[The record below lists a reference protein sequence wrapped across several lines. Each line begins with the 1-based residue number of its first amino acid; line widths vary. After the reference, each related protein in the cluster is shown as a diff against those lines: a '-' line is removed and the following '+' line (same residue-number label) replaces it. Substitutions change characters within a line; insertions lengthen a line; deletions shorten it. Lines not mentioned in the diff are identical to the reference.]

1 MKPLVSVIIP
11 VYNTERYLRGCLDS
25 VCAQTYR
32 ELEILLVDDGSPDD
46 SGAICDEY
54 AARDARIRV
63 LHQKNSGVCAARN
76 AGLQMATGSYACFV
90 DSDDKLTENA
100 VADLVSAA
108 LCRGVSYVGELPK
121 KQKTGETMIDIQ
133 KSPMELLQYLC
144 TATSSS
150 ACAKLFDLSII
161 RAHGLCFDTALKCSE
176 DALFNRQYLCH
187 CDRLCLISTPVY
199 IQNTENPVSL
209 SKKGYPDFSQYFA
222 KKLKALEDLTQRLS
236 ITQAQREEFLSY
248 RAIHGIRISVRH
260 YYTCFPAE
268 AERLITEAVAQLL
281 PWVRFDTVPWDRELQ
296 SWWQCHRRELEQG
309 DLQTFLKRTKREAF
323 WEKRRVFLARR
334 LQGLRRTT
342 ARFGNRRE
350 S

>member
-76 AGLQMATGSYACFV
+76 AGLQMATGNYVCFV
-90 DSDDKLTENA
+90 DSDDRLAENA

-108 LCRGVSYVGELPK
+108 QRYGVSYVGVLPK
-121 KQKTGETMIDIQ
+121 ELKLENAVIDVQKA
-133 KSPMELLQYLC
+133 PMELLHYLS
-144 TATSSS
+144 TGTSASS
-150 ACAKLFDLSII
+150 CAKLFDLSVI

-176 DALFNRQYLCH
+176 DALFNRQYLCY
-187 CDRLCLISTPVY
+187 CDRLCLISATIY
-199 IQNTENPVSL
+199 MINAENPISL
-209 SKKGYPDFSQYFA
+209 SKKGYPEFSRYFA
-222 KKLKALEDLTQRLS
+222 KKLKVLEELTRRLN
-236 ITQAQREEFLSY
+236 ITQAQREEYLSY

-260 YYTCFPAE
+260 YYSHFPAE
-268 AERLITEAVAQLL
+268 AENRISEAVGLLL
-281 PWVRFDTVPWDRELQ
+281 PWVRFDTVPWDQELRA
-296 SWWQCHRRELEQG
+296 WWKRHRRELEQG
-309 DLQTFLKRTKREAF
+309 KIQLFLKRTRREALL
-323 WEKRRVFLARR
+323 EKCRVFLARR
-334 LQGLRRTT
+334 LKRLRRRIT
-342 ARFGNRRE
+342 GG
-350 S
+350 

>member
-108 LCRGVSYVGELPK
+108 LRSGAPYVGTLPENNG
-121 KQKTGETMIDIQ
+121 TDETVIDFG
-133 KSPMELLQYLC
+133 KAPLELLKYLC
-144 TATSSS
+144 TGCS
-150 ACAKLFDLSII
+150 AASWAKLFDLRII
-161 RAHGLCFDTALKCSE
+161 QDHDLCFDTMLKCSE
-176 DALFNRQYLCH
+176 DALFNRQFLCH
-187 CDRLCLISTPVY
+187 CDRLCLIFAQVY
-199 IQNTENPVSL
+199 IQNTENSGSL
-209 SKKGYPDFSQYFA
+209 SKKGYLEFSRYFV
-222 KKLKALEDLTQRLS
+222 KKLKTLEDLTQQLN

-248 RAIHGIRISVRH
+248 RAIHGLRVSVRH
-260 YYTCFPAE
+260 YFSRFSAE
-268 AERLITEAVAQLL
+268 AGGLVTEAVKQLL
-281 PWVRFDTVPWDRELQ
+281 PWVHFATVPWDRELRI
-296 SWWQCHRRELEQG
+296 WWQHHRKELEQG
-309 DLQTFLKRTKREAF
+309 DLQTFLKRTRRETLL
-323 WEKRRVFLARR
+323 EKQRAKLARKVR
-334 LQGLRRTT
+334 ALQKRIT
-342 ARFGNRRE
+342 GNR
-350 S
+350 